1 MERRVKNLIEK
12 LKIFTAKMKR
22 DRVRAHA
29 SEAAFFIIMSF
40 FPVIMLLLGI
50 IQFTPLKQEQLLLT
64 LENVTPFEVS
74 GILNQVVT
82 AVYDHSGSLVPW
94 TVLIALWSGGK
105 SMMGLADGLN
115 SIYQIEE
122 TKNYIVTRIRAAVHT
137 VFMLFALILSLGIL
151 VFGYWFMEL
160 LKTYIPLLKGVS
172 DALVLLPMGIAMLLL
187 MVLFLIM
194 YTFLP
199 NRRQRMADQI
209 PGAIFS
215 SVAWSVFSYAFSIY
229 LEYSVNMSVIY
240 GSLTTLVVVMLWLY
254 ICMYLLFIGAEIN
267 QYFSCKKGLT
277 EYERKL

>member
-267 QYFSCKKGLT
+267 QYFSYKKGLT

>member
-50 IQFTPLKQEQLLLT
+50 IQFTPLKPEQLLLT

-122 TKNYIVTRIRAAVHT
+122 TKNYIVTRIRAA
-137 VFMLFALILSLGIL
+137 AR
-151 VFGYWFMEL
+151 
-160 LKTYIPLLKGVS
+160 
-172 DALVLLPMGIAMLLL
+172 D
-187 MVLFLIM
+187 
-194 YTFLP
+194 
-199 NRRQRMADQI
+199 
-209 PGAIFS
+209 
-215 SVAWSVFSYAFSIY
+215 
-229 LEYSVNMSVIY
+229 
-240 GSLTTLVVVMLWLY
+240 
-254 ICMYLLFIGAEIN
+254 
-267 QYFSCKKGLT
+267 
-277 EYERKL
+277 

>member
-254 ICMYLLFIGAEIN
+254 ICMYLLFIGN
-267 QYFSCKKGLT
+267 LS
-277 EYERKL
+277 RKHW